1 MSLVRNFRNHLSG
14 TPYRVAALGAALV
27 ALLFV
32 RFTPPPFS
40 EMPSAQATVVCHSA
54 HDPRPCFDPDDQGWS
69 VPAASIAIAP
79 PEVSHHSPS
88 VTELILPFQTK
99 GSHYN
104 RPPPLS

>member
-14 TPYRVAALGAALV
+14 TPYRIAALCAALV

-32 RFTPPPFS
+32 RFTPPAFS
-40 EMPSAQATVVCHSA
+40 EMPSGQATVVCHSA
-54 HDPRPCFDPDDQGWS
+54 HDSRSCFDPDGQGWS
-69 VPAASIAIAP
+69 VPAAFVAIAR
-79 PEVSHHSPS
+79 PEVSRHLPS

>member
-1 MSLVRNFRNHLSG
+1 MLLDRNLRNHLSG
-14 TPYRVAALGAALV
+14 TPYRTAALCAALV

-32 RFTPPPFS
+32 RFTPPAFS

-54 HDPRPCFDPDDQGWS
+54 HNPRPCFDADGQGWS
-69 VPAASIAIAP
+69 VPTAFIAIAP
-79 PEVSHHSPS
+79 PEVSYHLPS
-88 VTELILPFQTK
+88 VTELNLPFQTK